1 MIDVI
6 FCYCFVFILNVEDGT
21 FAPLI
26 FSVTGG
32 AGPEARIFLKILCDK
47 IASKT
52 GQEYS
57 NVSNFLKCKISFLL
71 RKLVL
76 LCIRGS
82 RTFKKTDLFENHES
96 DFDYGCFVSKL

>member
-1 MIDVI
+1 MPS
-6 FCYCFVFILNVEDGT
+6 NV
-21 FAPLI
+21 I

-32 AGPEARIFLKILCDK
+32 AGPEAKIFLKILCDK

-52 GQEYS
+52 GQDYA
-57 NVSNFLKCKISFLL
+57 NVVNFLKCKIAFLL

-76 LCIRGS
+76 ICIRGS
-82 RTFKKTDLFENHES
+82 RTFKKTDLFANHEN